1 MKSPIKW
8 VFTKCE
14 ALARL
19 TLPCAALLVFVTAPA
34 GAAELQKLRGHV
46 PAAVARLAPVGQLPG
61 SQRLNL
67 AIGLPLRNQ
76 EALTNLLHDLYD
88 PTSPKYR
95 QYLTTEQFAEQFGPT
110 EEHYQAVI
118 AFAKRN
124 GLTVAS
130 TQPNRMLVNASG
142 TAAEVEKALHLTL
155 RVYNHPTE
163 NRTFYAPDVE
173 PSLDLTVPVI
183 HIGGLDSYIRPYP
196 RSHKMKPV
204 DPKVKPTFK
213 AGSAPGGA
221 YMGKDFTAAYVP
233 GTTLTGAGQK
243 VGLFQADGYFPSDI
257 QAYEAL
263 NGLPNVPLTN
273 VLIDGATGGVTDI
286 NANGEVSLDIE
297 MVISMAPGVSEVI
310 VYEGSLLNFIP
321 EDILNRMATDNA
333 AKSLSSS
340 WGWTGGPNPVID
352 QIFQE
357 MILQGQTFFDASG
370 DSDAFPPGAV
380 DDPTVPNAPSDNP
393 YIVQV
398 GGTTLTTSGPGG
410 AWVSETVWNWGGGEG
425 SSGGTSSY
433 YAIPTWQQAVPM
445 TANGGSTTM
454 RNLPDVALV
463 GDNVYVIYGSGL
475 SAPFGGT
482 SCAAPLWAGFTAL
495 VNQQAAASGLPSVGF
510 LNPALY
516 AIGSGAGY
524 ASAFHDTTTGNNT
537 WTGSP
542 NLFFAVPGYDLCTG
556 WGTPAGT
563 NLINALSS
571 PTQVPSLVVVSNF
584 VSGGNG
590 NGVIDYNECNSLN
603 LILANVGNADATGIS
618 ATLSTTTP
626 GVAIA
631 QATSTYP
638 DIPTGGSA
646 TDLVP
651 FKVSTSPSF
660 ACGTPI
666 DFSLLL
672 QSVQAVTVYK
682 FSLPSGV
689 PGSPLRFDNNSLI
702 GIPSPGS
709 ASSAIAISNI
719 TYALNKVTVS
729 MFVQE
734 SFDYFLSLDLV
745 APDGTTCTLTA
756 NNGLIGQDYG
766 SACGSDSQ
774 RITFDDAA
782 LMPIASGSAPFVGS
796 FQPTQPL
803 SIFAG
808 KSGTNANGIWQLR
821 ASDQGQ
827 FDLAAIQCWS
837 LFITP
842 TLCTDG
848 GGQCPGAD
856 MALGMTA
863 QPSPFIVGK
872 NLTYNIAVT
881 NLGPSVTKNVII
893 THVLPDSVTLVSASG
908 SQGTYAQQ
916 GNVITF
922 SLGPMVVGARATL
935 SSTVQPNVAGEIYS
949 TATASS
955 DQPDFN
961 PDNNSATVAIQV
973 TPATADLTVG
983 IAAVPNPVL
992 IGGTLTYTVSVTNN
1006 GPSPATSIGV
1016 TNALPLSAQIQST
1029 TVSGGT
1035 VSTIG
1040 NVVLWSVSRLDM
1052 GASATATITVTPTA
1066 EGIITAIATVGATEF
1081 DPVTANNTASVS
1093 TTVGPAADLAI
1104 SLSAFPNPVVAGSN
1118 VTYTIAV
1125 TNAGPS
1131 LATGVA
1137 VSGLLPAA
1145 VNVLSTNATQGSIS
1159 ISNSF
1164 FTWSLGALTN
1174 GASAS
1179 LSIVAK
1185 TTANGTLS
1193 TTATVL
1199 ATQADPNPTNNT
1211 ATTTT
1216 IVAAPFISIVP
1227 AGAVLTKES
1236 GPTNGA
1242 IDLGET
1248 VTMVFYLRNAGNVS
1262 TSNLVATLLAT
1273 PGVVPVPPNSP
1284 QTYGSLLPSSLP
1296 VGSNFTFTAT
1306 GANGGTISPTLQLQ
1320 DGTNTYPPVS
1330 FTFALPVTQVSA
1342 NTNIIL
1348 IPDPSVPDPPYPV
1361 GSGPATPYPSTINVS
1376 NFTGVLGK
1384 VTVTLSNFNHSFPSD
1399 VNVLLVAPSGA
1410 KTLVMSHAGDQ
1421 YQSTAG
1427 LNLTFDDSAPAG
1439 PLPETGQL
1447 ASGVWQPVAYTDKF
1461 PIPVFPTNAPAGPY
1475 PVTLSALNGLNPN
1488 GSWSLFVFDDSPG
1501 DTGAI
1506 SNGWSLTLSSITP
1519 VNKLADLGLTAVAA
1533 PSPALVGGTLTY
1545 TFAITNGGPNAA
1557 TFVTFTNVLPVGATL
1572 VSAGASQG
1580 TALTSP
1586 ASVIVNLGTLNAGA
1600 IATVT
1605 NVVTITTTALP
1616 PGVTNGTVTSAANV
1630 AAFENDLNPVNN
1642 SVSVVT
1648 AVTRPVADLGLTQ
1661 TVAPDPVVV
1670 GYSLTN
1676 TIVITNR
1683 GPSTASGVVLTEP
1696 LPPGVGFIAVSSS
1709 TTVGTITANNSAVTC
1724 ALGDLASNATATIL
1738 IVLFDSAP
1746 GLMTNTVSLSAGSY
1760 DPSPA
1765 DNSSTYVA
1773 TVVNPAPQIV
1783 NAGAVLTYESGPVNG
1798 VIDAGETVTLSLALA
1813 NTGSLDTSDLTA
1825 TLLPAGGVITPSG
1838 PQDYGVLVYG
1848 GPSTA
1853 RSFTFKAASDLDGGV
1868 VATLQLKDGASDLGT
1883 VAFSFG
1889 SGVATNGFNSAAVT
1903 IPDHGMGNPYPSTI
1917 NVSGVIGRVSNVT
1930 LGLNGLTHSFP
1941 HDVNVLL
1948 VSPSGSNVLVMS
1960 HTGGAY
1966 GVTNLDLVFDDAAT
1980 VSLPNYGL
1988 ITNGT
1993 YKPSSYEGPVALP
2006 GTAPASSYQSALSGM
2021 VWSNPNGA
2029 WSLYVFDDKVG
2040 DSGYILNGWSL
2051 NLITRLT
2058 VGPVIDLA
2066 VRMTVPASLNAGSP
2080 LTNNIT
2086 IANFGP
2092 DTATGVV
2099 LSNTMPSGVQ
2109 FVSASLSQGNLAS
2122 TGGGQVTCNL
2132 GSLAAGASANVTI
2145 VTMPSLAGSLLNSVN
2160 VTANEEDLV
2169 PANNSAQATT
2179 TVTVPATLSGSFSGG
2194 YFQLTVTGQPN
2205 TPYVVQASTNLTSWV
2220 SLSTNTSATGTFT
2233 FIDTATP
2240 APQLRFYRTL
2250 RP

>member
-46 PAAVARLAPVGQLPG
+46 PAAVAHLAPVGQLPG

-95 QYLTTEQFAEQFGPT
+95 QYLTTEQFTEQFGPT
-110 EEHYQAVI
+110 KEHYQAVI
-118 AFAKRN
+118 DFAAAH
-124 GLTVAS
+124 GLTVVAKH
-130 TQPNRMLVNASG
+130 PNRVVLDVSG
-142 TAAEVEKALHLTL
+142 SVADLQKALHITM
-155 RVYNHPTE
+155 RVYQHPTE
-163 NRTFYAPDVE
+163 ARKFYAPDAE
-173 PSLDLTVPVI
+173 PSLDLAVAVL
-183 HIGGLDSYIRPYP
+183 HISGLDDYALPFP
-196 RSHKMKPV
+196 KLHKASSNGMTNLT
-204 DPKVKPTFK
+204 PKL
-213 AGSAPGGA
+213 GSGPGGN
-221 YMGKDFTAAYVP
+221 YMGYDFRTAYIPGTSLTGTGQAVGLLEFDGYYTNDVSQYLSLAALPSVPLQNVYINGFNGVP
-233 GTTLTGAGQK
+233 GPG
-243 VGLFQADGYFPSDI
+243 
-257 QAYEAL
+257 
-263 NGLPNVPLTN
+263 
-273 VLIDGATGGVTDI
+273 
-286 NANGEVSLDIE
+286 NGEVTLDID
-297 MVISMAPGVSEVI
+297 MAIAMAPGLNQVI
-310 VYEGSLLNFIP
+310 VYMAPNPSPWVDLLS
-321 EDILNRMATDNA
+321 RMANDNL
-333 AKSLSSS
+333 AKQLSCS
-340 WGWTGGPNPVID
+340 WGGGPPEPVAEL
-352 QIFQE
+352 IFLQ
-357 MILQGQTFFDASG
+357 MAAQGQSFYDAIG
-370 DSDAFPPGAV
+370 DSDAFTGPIPFPGES
-380 DDPTVPNAPSDNP
+380 PN
-393 YIVQV
+393 ITQV
-398 GGTTLTTSGPGG
+398 GGTTLSTSGPLGS
-410 AWVSETVWNWGGGEG
+410 WVSEKVWNWGGGAG
-425 SSGGTSSY
+425 TCGGVSTTYS
-433 YAIPTWQQAVPM
+433 IPVWQQGIDM
-445 TANGGSTTM
+445 SINQGSTTM
-454 RNLPDVALV
+454 RNMPDVALTA
-463 GDNVYVIYGSGL
+463 DNIFIIADNGISEPGT
-475 SAPFGGT
+475 GGT
-482 SCAAPLWAGFTAL
+482 SAAAPLWAGFTAL
-495 VNQQAAASGLPSVGF
+495 ANQQAVVAGMPPVGF
-510 LNPALY
+510 VNPALY
-516 AIGSGAGY
+516 TIGKGPIFTSC
-524 ASAFHDTTTGNNT
+524 FHDTVIGDNT
-537 WTGSP
+537 WAGSP
-542 NLFFAVPGYDLCTG
+542 DRYFAVPGYDLCTG
-556 WGTPAGT
+556 WGTPMGT
-563 NLINALSS
+563 NLINALLS
-571 PTQVPSLVVVSNF
+571 PTAQPVFTVVSNYVF
-584 VSGGNG
+584 GGNG
-590 NGVIDYNECNSLN
+590 NGVIEYNECNSLN

-618 ATLSTTTP
+618 ATLSSTTP

-631 QATSTYP
+631 QATSPYP
-638 DIPTGGSA
+638 DLPSGALG

-660 ACGTPI
+660 ICGTPI
-666 DFSLLL
+666 EFSLLVECA
-672 QSVQAVTVYK
+672 QVVTVYK
-682 FSLPSGV
+682 FSLPSGM
-689 PGSPLRFDNNSLI
+689 PGNPLRFDNNSLV

-709 ASSAIAISNI
+709 VSSSIAVSNI
-719 TYALNKVTVS
+719 NFALNKVTVS
-729 MFVQE
+729 LFVQE
-734 SFDYFLSLDLV
+734 SFDYFLSLELI

-774 RITFDDAA
+774 RTTFDDAA

-1696 LPPGVGFIAVSSS
+1696 LPPGVGFIAASSS

-2109 FVSASLSQGNLAS
+2109 FVSASLSQGNLTS

>member
-1 MKSPIKW
+1 M
-8 VFTKCE
+8 
-14 ALARL
+14 ANDNLAKQL
-19 TLPCAALLVFVTAPA
+19 SCSWGGGPPEPV
-34 GAAELQKLRGHV
+34 AELIFLQM
-46 PAAVARLAPVGQLPG
+46 AA
-61 SQRLNL
+61 
-67 AIGLPLRNQ
+67 
-76 EALTNLLHDLYD
+76 
-88 PTSPKYR
+88 
-95 QYLTTEQFAEQFGPT
+95 
-110 EEHYQAVI
+110 
-118 AFAKRN
+118 
-124 GLTVAS
+124 
-130 TQPNRMLVNASG
+130 
-142 TAAEVEKALHLTL
+142 
-155 RVYNHPTE
+155 
-163 NRTFYAPDVE
+163 
-173 PSLDLTVPVI
+173 
-183 HIGGLDSYIRPYP
+183 
-196 RSHKMKPV
+196 
-204 DPKVKPTFK
+204 
-213 AGSAPGGA
+213 
-221 YMGKDFTAAYVP
+221 
-233 GTTLTGAGQK
+233 
-243 VGLFQADGYFPSDI
+243 
-257 QAYEAL
+257 
-263 NGLPNVPLTN
+263 
-273 VLIDGATGGVTDI
+273 
-286 NANGEVSLDIE
+286 
-297 MVISMAPGVSEVI
+297 
-310 VYEGSLLNFIP
+310 
-321 EDILNRMATDNA
+321 
-333 AKSLSSS
+333 
-340 WGWTGGPNPVID
+340 
-352 QIFQE
+352 
-357 MILQGQTFFDASG
+357 QGQSFYDAIG
-370 DSDAFPPGAV
+370 DSDAFTGPIPFPGES
-380 DDPTVPNAPSDNP
+380 PN
-393 YIVQV
+393 ITQV
-398 GGTTLTTSGPGG
+398 GGTTLSTSGPLGS
-410 AWVSETVWNWGGGEG
+410 WVSEKVWNWGGGAG
-425 SSGGTSSY
+425 TCGGVSTTYS
-433 YAIPTWQQAVPM
+433 IPVWQQGIDM
-445 TANGGSTTM
+445 SINQGSTTM
-454 RNLPDVALV
+454 RNMPDVALTA
-463 GDNVYVIYGSGL
+463 DNIFIIADNGISEPGT
-475 SAPFGGT
+475 GGT
-482 SCAAPLWAGFTAL
+482 SAAAPLWAGFTAL
-495 VNQQAAASGLPSVGF
+495 ANQQAVVAGMPPVGF
-510 LNPALY
+510 VNPALY
-516 AIGSGAGY
+516 TIGKGPIFTSC
-524 ASAFHDTTTGNNT
+524 FHDTVIGDNT
-537 WTGSP
+537 WAGSP
-542 NLFFAVPGYDLCTG
+542 DRYFAVPGYDLCTG
-556 WGTPAGT
+556 WGTPMGT
-563 NLINALSS
+563 NLINALLS
-571 PTQVPSLVVVSNF
+571 PTAQPVFTVVSNYVF
-584 VSGGNG
+584 GGNG
-590 NGVIDYNECNSLN
+590 NGVIEYNECNSLN

-618 ATLSTTTP
+618 ATLSSTTP

-631 QATSTYP
+631 QATSPYP
-638 DIPTGGSA
+638 DLPSGALG

-660 ACGTPI
+660 ICGTPI
-666 DFSLLL
+666 EFSLLVECA
-672 QSVQAVTVYK
+672 QVVTVYK
-682 FSLPSGV
+682 FSLPSGM
-689 PGSPLRFDNNSLI
+689 PGNPLRFDNNSLV

-709 ASSAIAISNI
+709 VSSSIAVSNI
-719 TYALNKVTVS
+719 NFALNKVTVS
-729 MFVQE
+729 LFVQE
-734 SFDYFLSLDLV
+734 SFDYFLSLELV

-774 RITFDDAA
+774 RTTFDD
-782 LMPIASGSAPFVGS
+782 SAPFVGS

-881 NLGPSVTKNVII
+881 NLGPRVTKNVII

-1273 PGVVPVPPNSP
+1273 PGVVPAPPNSP

-1696 LPPGVGFIAVSSS
+1696 LPPGVGFIAASSS

-2109 FVSASLSQGNLAS
+2109 FVSASLSQGNLTS